1 MNLRNMFIR
10 EFHLDDDLPHPRE
23 VLFLEEKKKSGS
35 INISRIFQ
43 VSGIV

>member
-1 MNLRNMFIR
+1 MNLMFIR

-23 VLFLEEKKKSGS
+23 VLFLEEKKKKSGS
-35 INISRIFQ
+35 INISRILQ